1 MCGVKTTIK
10 KVAFSQASIAPTI
23 GDLVIF
29 TIEGQWLE
37 VVVGMLE
44 INFLVQPHAK
54 QVQLLIKTKL

>member
-1 MCGVKTTIK
+1 MKTTIK
-10 KVAFSQASIAPTI
+10 KVGLSETSIAPTI

-44 INFLVQPHAK
+44 INFLV
-54 QVQLLIKTKL
+54 